1 MRIERRFVTPEGSRG
16 GRVAISVAVLAAS
29 LLTSARGVAQATSEL
44 SGAVVD
50 SASGVGIA
58 LADVAV
64 DGSTRHVL
72 TDERGSFRLTGVGG
86 APLTLRVR
94 RLGFEPKATLISQA
108 QARNRLTIRLAP
120 SLRYL
125 DAVVVR
131 SERKKYTGRLAGY
144 YGRLEHRTQGLF
156 ISREDL
162 EREKPTQ
169 LTDMLQ
175 RQPGV
180 RITRGRPG
188 AQSIRMRGRE
198 CRPLIWL
205 DGTAMP
211 AGDVDLD
218 SFSPTSLEGIELY
231 LGSSAPAGF
240 QAARGQSECGTVLL
254 WSRGVDTEPHRE
266 TMATPA
272 ELEELLASLTVFP
285 ADQVETRAM
294 LDSIGGWVV
303 PYPPSLQASGTS
315 GRVVAEFVVDTMG
328 RVELSHFGIVSSTHP
343 LFSGAV
349 RESAGAAQFSPAI
362 RGGKRVRQLVRQP
375 FDFHPTREQP

>member
-1 MRIERRFVTPEGSRG
+1 MRIERRATAPRG
-16 GRVAISVAVLAAS
+16 RARGRVTIFLAALAAS
-29 LLTSARGVAQATSEL
+29 LLSPARAAAQAAGEV
-44 SGAVVD
+44 SGTVVD

-64 DGSTRHVL
+64 EGSARHVL
-72 TDERGSFRLTGVGG
+72 TDEHGSFRLTGVGG
-86 APLTLRVR
+86 APLMLRVR
-94 RLGFEPKATLISQA
+94 RLGFEPRALPVGAVRSRA
-108 QARNRLTIRLAP
+108 SLTIRLVP

-125 DAVVVR
+125 DAVLVR
-131 SERKKYTGRLAGY
+131 AERKKYSGRLAGY

-162 EREKPTQ
+162 DREKPTQ

-198 CRPLIWL
+198 CRPLVWL
-205 DGTAMP
+205 DGAAMP

-218 SFSPTSLEGIELY
+218 SFSPASLEGIELY

-272 ELEELLASLTVFP
+272 ELEELLATLAVFP
-285 ADQVETRAM
+285 ADKVESRAT
-294 LDSIGGWVV
+294 LDSVQGWAV

-315 GRVVAEFVVDTMG
+315 GRVVAEFVVDTLG

-349 RESAGAAQFSPAI
+349 RESAGSARFSPAT
-362 RGGKRVRQLVRQP
+362 RGGRRVRQLVRQP
-375 FDFHPTREQP
+375 FDFHPSGDSP

>member
-1 MRIERRFVTPEGSRG
+1 MRTCHVWPRDQIKRITGALVLQALFAPVVTGQPAVHLS
-16 GRVAISVAVLAAS
+16 GRVLDS
-29 LLTSARGVAQATSEL
+29 LTRAGVIGAEVRLGGTPRHVWSDDRGNFSL
-44 SGAVVD
+44 
-50 SASGVGIA
+50 
-58 LADVAV
+58 DVT
-64 DGSTRHVL
+64 GSTEIVL
-72 TDERGSFRLTGVGG
+72 E
-86 APLTLRVR
+86 VR
-94 RLGFEPKATLISQA
+94 RLGYRPARQA
-108 QARNRLTIRLAP
+108 VTSRARPIEIALANAGP
-120 SLRYL
+120 SLNPIQIRAARTRY
-125 DAVVVR
+125 
-131 SERKKYTGRLAGY
+131 SGRLAGY
-144 YGRLEHRTQGLF
+144 YRRLEHRTQGLF

-198 CRPLIWL
+198 CRPLVWL

-240 QAARGQSECGTVLL
+240 QAARGQSECGTLLL

-266 TMATPA
+266 TMITPA
-272 ELEELLASLTVFP
+272 ELEELLATLTVFS
-285 ADQVETRAM
+285 ADQVERRAT
-294 LDSIGGWVV
+294 LDTIPGWSV

-315 GRVVAEFVVDTMG
+315 GRVVAEFVVDTLG
-328 RVELSHFGIVSSTHP
+328 RVELAHFGIVSSTHP

-349 RESAGAAQFSPAI
+349 RESAVSARFSPAI

-375 FDFHPTREQP
+375 FDFHSTGNSP